1 MVLGVHTDFEK
12 AFTDGLSFNE
22 RGGQRDVLH
31 VQRAGVLDVP
41 SGRLVAYD
49 PLSDARLRTFQ
60 RMVPAGRYPVLL
72 SRWKSDAQRDE
83 RIAAA
88 KVQFSEAP
96 AVRWELA
103 LREGDDAQKLRRK
116 SDAAFPVD
124 SGNGCFMDADRVK
137 LWSSRNAEARE
148 VLVNSGR
155 GDKRDVFVLGPASG
169 AEVVGFSTGMGDGW
183 YRSWWGLD
191 AADAPVS
198 LVTDFGI
205 LFVREW
211 EDFFF
216 PLRGA
221 GPLAHPR
228 LAELDLKCELLE
240 VWEGQRIDPSTT
252 VSVRY
257 SSVDITRATSA
268 EWAVLDA
275 SGAGLPTELSE
286 VHEQPFGRW
295 GRLRRLQAATP
306 FPEGAQLRLSVRT
319 GTRPL

>member
-1 MVLGVHTDFEK
+1 MALAEHTDFEK
-12 AFTDGLSFNE
+12 AFTEGLSFNE
-22 RGGQRDVLH
+22 RGGQHDVLH

-41 SGRLVAYD
+41 SGRLVACD

-72 SRWKSDAQRDE
+72 SRWTSEAQHDE

-88 KVQFSEAP
+88 MVRFSEAP

-137 LWSSRNAEARE
+137 QWSSRNAEARE
-148 VLVNSGR
+148 VLVNTGR
-155 GDKRDVFVLGPASG
+155 GATRNVFVLGPATG

-198 LVTDFGI
+198 LVVDFGI

-211 EDFFF
+211 EDLYF
-216 PLRGA
+216 PLSG
-221 GPLAHPR
+221 GLLSHPR

-240 VWEGQRIDPSTT
+240 VWESQRIDTSTT

-257 SSVDITRATSA
+257 SSADISRALSA
-268 EWAVLDA
+268 EWAVVDA
-275 SGAGLPTELSE
+275 NGAVIPTELSE
-286 VHEQPFGRW
+286 HAEQPFGRW
-295 GRLRRLQAATP
+295 GRLRRLQAAAP
-306 FPEGAQLRLSVRT
+306 FPEGARLRLSVRT